1 MDLVSQLCFGDDLTP
16 PEDAVIRRLMG
27 YITRRSAVD
36 ERLQKLKPAAAAAA
50 TKTKKMFDEAID
62 ATPVVRSFLLQLL
75 LKSESAVILIVFI
88 EFCNFA
94 CFCL

>member
-16 PEDAVIRRLMG
+16 PEEAVIRRLMG
-27 YITRRSAVD
+27 YITRKSIVD
-36 ERLQKLKPAAAAAA
+36 ERLQKLKGAAAAGPAT

-75 LKSESAVILIVFI
+75 LKSE
-88 EFCNFA
+88 
-94 CFCL
+94 

>member
-1 MDLVSQLCFGDDLTP
+1 MDLVSQLCFGDNLTP

-27 YITRRSAVD
+27 YITSAVD
-36 ERLQKLKPAAAAAA
+36 ERLQKLKPLAAAAA
-50 TKTKKMFDEAID
+50 TRTKKMFDEAID

>member
-16 PEDAVIRRLMG
+16 PEEAVIRRLMG
-27 YITRRSAVD
+27 YITRKSIVD
-36 ERLQKLKPAAAAAA
+36 ERLQKLKGAAAAGHAT

-75 LKSESAVILIVFI
+75 LKSE
-88 EFCNFA
+88 
-94 CFCL
+94 